1 MVTYVIKLQHWS
13 YSYYHFCLQGGY
25 STKQEMCLAFV
36 LYYPRIQ
43 LAACYSMTP
52 VKYFF
57 ETFGVRQFYDVDMD
71 TVEKM
76 FLSLLLPD
84 NKWVLPM

>member
-1 MVTYVIKLQHWS
+1 MVLIDLQVS
-13 YSYYHFCLQGGY
+13 YSNFSYCNDCLQGGF

-36 LYYPRIQ
+36 LYYPRTQ
-43 LAACYSMTP
+43 LAGCYSMTP

-76 FLSLLLPD
+76 FLKLPHPD
-84 NKWVLPM
+84 NK

>member
-1 MVTYVIKLQHWS
+1 
-13 YSYYHFCLQGGY
+13 
-25 STKQEMCLAFV
+25 MCLAFV
-36 LYYPRIQ
+36 LYYPRTQ

-76 FLSLLLPD
+76 FLKLPFPD
-84 NKWVLPM
+84 NK

>member
-1 MVTYVIKLQHWS
+1 
-13 YSYYHFCLQGGY
+13 
-25 STKQEMCLAFV
+25 MCLAFV
-36 LYYPRIQ
+36 LYYPRTQ

-57 ETFGVRQFYDVDMD
+57 ETFGVREFYDMDMD

-76 FLSLLLPD
+76 FLDVIRPD
-84 NKWVLPM
+84 NK

>member
-1 MVTYVIKLQHWS
+1 MC
-13 YSYYHFCLQGGY
+13 FQGGY

-36 LYYPRIQ
+36 LYYPRTP

-57 ETFGVRQFYDVDMD
+57 ETFGVREFYDVDMD
-71 TVEKM
+71 TVERM
-76 FLSLLLPD
+76 FLKLPLSD
-84 NKWVLPM
+84 G

>member
-1 MVTYVIKLQHWS
+1 
-13 YSYYHFCLQGGY
+13 
-25 STKQEMCLAFV
+25 MCLAFV

-43 LAACYSMTP
+43 LAGCYSMTP

-76 FLSLLLPD
+76 LLKLPLPD
-84 NKWVLPM
+84 NKWVLPVLQNCPL